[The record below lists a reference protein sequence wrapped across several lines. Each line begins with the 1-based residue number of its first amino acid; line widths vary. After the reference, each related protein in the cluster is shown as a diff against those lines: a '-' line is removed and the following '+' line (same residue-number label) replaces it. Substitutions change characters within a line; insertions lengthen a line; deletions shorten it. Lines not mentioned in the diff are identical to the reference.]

1 MHTAITIDAL
11 KVLDAIDR
19 KGSFAGAASE
29 LFRVPSAIS
38 YTVQKLEEDLNVSIF
53 DRSGHKAVL
62 TSAGRYLLEE
72 GRSLLEAAEN
82 LAHTTRQ
89 VAQGWETR
97 LRIGF
102 NSLLPAECLFPAIQ
116 DFHQLGVPVD
126 VQIIEEVF
134 AGAWDA
140 LQSRRVDMVVGA
152 DLLSKPAGAV
162 ATNPL
167 GEVPFVSA
175 VGAEHPL
182 ASETGP
188 LAEADIAQYPA
199 AVAADTSRSLPPG
212 HAGIFRLQ
220 RTLTVSNT
228 DHHHRSMQKQH
239 RKSDYTSPR
248 KTETIINSNL
258 QNKDIIIVCLNHPQ
272 MTKKWAYRI
281 GFVND
286 DIGYDLIETKNGN
299 IALDGSI
306 IIGNNTFSSI
316 SKILFDRNGKLIFEK
331 TYIGT
336 GCFMDQEDRSIIQ
349 TSDLSLLSIGYNIDI
364 NSKISFLIKLVF
376 IGSKPLKGS
385 SKINKAGCF
394 TNARAINTN
403 RCWP

>member
-62 TSAGRYLLEE
+62 TSAGRYLLDE

-152 DLLSKPAGAV
+152 DLLSKPAGAF
-162 ATNPL
+162 TTKSL
-167 GEVPFVSA
+167 GEVPFVFA
-175 VGAEHPL
+175 VGSEHPL
-182 ASETGP
+182 ASVTAP

-212 HAGIFRLQ
+212 HAGIFRRQ
-220 RTLTVSNT
+220 RTLTVSNIDQKILAQEAGLGVGWLPYPRIRNQLARGSLIAKET
-228 DHHHRSMQKQH
+228 SEPRSAISVHLARHSEDKGKALMWFWDRLSH
-239 RKSDYTSPR
+239 D
-248 KTETIINSNL
+248 ETIHKWL
-258 QNKDIIIVCLNHPQ
+258 QP
-272 MTKKWAYRI
+272 
-281 GFVND
+281 
-286 DIGYDLIETKNGN
+286 E
-299 IALDGSI
+299 
-306 IIGNNTFSSI
+306 
-316 SKILFDRNGKLIFEK
+316 
-331 TYIGT
+331 
-336 GCFMDQEDRSIIQ
+336 
-349 TSDLSLLSIGYNIDI
+349 
-364 NSKISFLIKLVF
+364 
-376 IGSKPLKGS
+376 
-385 SKINKAGCF
+385 
-394 TNARAINTN
+394 
-403 RCWP
+403 

>member
-102 NSLLPAECLFPAIQ
+102 NSLLPAECLFPAIR

-152 DLLSKPAGAV
+152 DLLSKPAGAF
-162 ATNPL
+162 ATKSL
-167 GEVPFVSA
+167 GEVPFVFA

-182 ASETGP
+182 ASVTAP

-212 HAGIFRLQ
+212 HAGIFRRQ
-220 RTLTVSNT
+220 RTLTVSNIDQKILAQEAGLGVGWLPYPRIRNQLARGSLIT
-228 DHHHRSMQKQH
+228 KETSEPRSAISVHLARHSEDKGKALMWFWDRLSH
-239 RKSDYTSPR
+239 D
-248 KTETIINSNL
+248 ETIHKWL
-258 QNKDIIIVCLNHPQ
+258 QP
-272 MTKKWAYRI
+272 
-281 GFVND
+281 
-286 DIGYDLIETKNGN
+286 E
-299 IALDGSI
+299 
-306 IIGNNTFSSI
+306 
-316 SKILFDRNGKLIFEK
+316 
-331 TYIGT
+331 
-336 GCFMDQEDRSIIQ
+336 
-349 TSDLSLLSIGYNIDI
+349 
-364 NSKISFLIKLVF
+364 
-376 IGSKPLKGS
+376 
-385 SKINKAGCF
+385 
-394 TNARAINTN
+394 
-403 RCWP
+403 

>member
-102 NSLLPAECLFPAIQ
+102 NSLLPAECLFPAIR

-152 DLLSKPAGAV
+152 DLLSKPAGAF
-162 ATNPL
+162 ATKSL
-167 GEVPFVSA
+167 GEVPFVFA

-188 LAEADIAQYPA
+188 LAEADIAPYPA

-212 HAGIFRLQ
+212 HAGIFRRQ
-220 RTLTVSNT
+220 RTLTVSNIDQKILAQEAGLGVGWLPYPRIREQLARGSLIAKET
-228 DHHHRSMQKQH
+228 SEPRSAISVHLARHSEDKGKALMWFWDRLSH
-239 RKSDYTSPR
+239 D
-248 KTETIINSNL
+248 ETIHKWL
-258 QNKDIIIVCLNHPQ
+258 QP
-272 MTKKWAYRI
+272 
-281 GFVND
+281 
-286 DIGYDLIETKNGN
+286 E
-299 IALDGSI
+299 
-306 IIGNNTFSSI
+306 
-316 SKILFDRNGKLIFEK
+316 
-331 TYIGT
+331 
-336 GCFMDQEDRSIIQ
+336 
-349 TSDLSLLSIGYNIDI
+349 
-364 NSKISFLIKLVF
+364 
-376 IGSKPLKGS
+376 
-385 SKINKAGCF
+385 
-394 TNARAINTN
+394 
-403 RCWP
+403 

>member
-62 TSAGRYLLEE
+62 TPAGRYLLEE

-152 DLLSKPAGAV
+152 DLLSKPAGAF
-162 ATNPL
+162 ATKSL
-167 GEVPFVSA
+167 GEVPFVFA

-220 RTLTVSNT
+220 RTLTVSNI
-228 DHHHRSMQKQH
+228 DQKILAQEAGLGVGWLPYP
-239 RKSDYTSPR
+239 RIREQLARGSLIAKETSEPR
-248 KTETIINSNL
+248 
-258 QNKDIIIVCLNHPQ
+258 
-272 MTKKWAYRI
+272 
-281 GFVND
+281 
-286 DIGYDLIETKNGN
+286 
-299 IALDGSI
+299 
-306 IIGNNTFSSI
+306 SSI
-316 SKILFDRNGKLIFEK
+316 SVHLARHSEDKGKALMWFWDR
-331 TYIGT
+331 
-336 GCFMDQEDRSIIQ
+336 
-349 TSDLSLLSIGYNIDI
+349 LSNDETIHKWLQ
-364 NSKISFLIKLVF
+364 
-376 IGSKPLKGS
+376 PE
-385 SKINKAGCF
+385 
-394 TNARAINTN
+394 
-403 RCWP
+403 